1 MKQYDIVA
9 LGEVLVDM
17 SQCGVSAKGNA
28 VMEASPGGAPCNMLS
43 MASKLG
49 SRCAFI
55 GKVGDDHFGHMLHQK
70 LEQQGID
77 CAGLVADPHFSTTLA
92 FVHRDLDGER
102 SYSFCRKPGA
112 DEMLCKTDVN
122 LSCLQS
128 TTIFHFGTLS
138 STNPCGREATQF
150 AVEKAREYGC
160 LISFD
165 PNIRHALWPDTALL
179 RQAIDFG
186 LKNCNILKVSDE
198 ELWEITGS
206 KELAD
211 ASEKLVGQYSNI
223 DLLIVTLGAKGGYI
237 KGKDFYINVDAYDA
251 GAVQDT
257 TGAGDSF
264 CGCMDHFLAQNPNG
278 RFDKSYVSTAARY
291 GSIAAGIIV
300 TRIGSMCEMPSLAEI
315 KNCIYH

>member
-9 LGEVLVDM
+9 LGEALVDM

-55 GKVGDDHFGHMLHQK
+55 GKVGADYFGQMLHQK
-70 LEQQGID
+70 LEQQGIN
-77 CAGLVADPHFSTTLA
+77 CAGLVADARYSTTLA
-92 FVHRDLDGER
+92 FVHRSPNGER
-102 SYSFCRKPGA
+102 SFSFCRKPGA
-112 DEMLCKTDVN
+112 DEMLSRTDVD
-122 LSCLQS
+122 LCCLRN

-165 PNIRHALWPDTALL
+165 PNIRHALWPDTVLL

-186 LKNCNILKVSDE
+186 LKNCNILKVSEE
-198 ELWEITGS
+198 ELWEIAGS
-206 KELAD
+206 KDLAD
-211 ASEKLVGQYSNI
+211 GTETLTRHYPNI

-237 KGKDFYINVDAYDA
+237 KGKDFCISIEAYDA

-264 CGCMDHFLAQNPNG
+264 CGCIDHFLAKKPEG

-291 GSIAAGIIV
+291 GSVAAGIIV
-300 TRIGSMCEMPSLAEI
+300 TRVGSMCEMPSLTEI
-315 KNCIYH
+315 ENCIFH